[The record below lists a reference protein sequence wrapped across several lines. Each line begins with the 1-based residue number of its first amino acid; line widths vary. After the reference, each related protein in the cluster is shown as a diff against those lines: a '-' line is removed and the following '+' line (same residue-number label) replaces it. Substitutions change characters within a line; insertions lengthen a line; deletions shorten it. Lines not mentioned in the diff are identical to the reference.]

1 MKTFDETLEFVKKA
15 HKGQRDKA
23 GEAYWVHPFQ
33 VSTLIKGGG
42 EVDKI
47 VALLHDILEDTQYT
61 YSDLKEMGYTDEVLI
76 PLVLLTKTKGE
87 DYNKYLDR
95 VVRNPIAI
103 RVKMADLTHNMDI
116 NRLPLEDRDTEV
128 VRKRTE
134 KYRKAYK
141 RLQNVIL
148 KSNIVR
154 PMVVGLKMQ
163 GNYVIGA
170 VVVDTGY
177 KNTVRTIPAN
187 QLCGITFNNMSFM
200 DCKVDE
206 KGFINVDKIKG
217 FCGSPKR
224 YNIDSNGYTV
234 LGCNSEGTLYRVSNT
249 RGKIEILTL
258 AQMRNLV
265 KMNVTLTNCAILDVE
280 KGTFRG
286 ITQLNEDFIVQPVSD
301 KELESLIAN
310 IEKNKIKRDKVKEID
325 LTGYPKGSVPV
336 HEMQNKLASHILDAM
351 QFPEVRELV
360 TREDEEVLMRVAD
373 SSVVPREMIKQMEE
387 IYGKVKNINKD
398 KLIKK
403 FNMPNE
409 LLESTSFM
417 DMLNGSS
424 TVGIVQNMQMF
435 RTLDEDEKTV
445 YTRMI
450 SGADKITEEVQD
462 IARQMNVKMYGLS
475 KRVKSISSFCE
486 KIRDREEVV
495 DKKKELEN
503 ISDVVRFTM
512 VIDSKTDYG
521 KMVNQA
527 IMEFK
532 DRGYSVKKVKNFWVN
547 KRSTYKGVN
556 CQLVSPDGIPFEM
569 QFHVPSYLRIKDE
582 IHSWYE
588 LRRDT
593 KNNIVKGSP
602 RYEYCLYQE
611 QALTNTVVIPDDV
624 DLIEQVG

>member
-128 VRKRTE
+128 VRKRTD
-134 KYRKAYK
+134 KYKKAYK

-163 GNYVIGA
+163 GNYVVGA

-187 QLCGITFNNMSFM
+187 QLWGITFNNMSFT

-351 QFPEVRELV
+351 QFQEIRELV